1 MAAAARLQKGEVM
14 PSTIRQLRTVKSF
27 PVFTILIAVLVARPV
42 RAQSTFATLTGTV
55 TDASGA
61 VLPGVTIT
69 VTNTATKT
77 VRTVV
82 TDNVGEYVLPNIDA
96 GVYRITTAISGFA
109 VQTREAEL
117 LARQTVR
124 VDIQLQLAGATE
136 QLEVVAASPVI
147 ETDTATI
154 DNSKSGDEINKLAL
168 NFRATTNTSPLVVA
182 TLAAGVQQDTSGN
195 ISLAGNLPYMT
206 SFSVDGVSVQSS
218 RSGGPVRDLLPSV
231 ESIQEFKVTTAGNNA
246 EFMQATDITT
256 TTKSGT
262 NVMHGSGF
270 WFNQNSK
277 FGSVDRFAPR
287 DAQGKA
293 IKPSVNANTFG
304 ATVGGPIRKDR
315 TFFFGTYEGVRRPF
329 ESSRSQIVP
338 PDAFRRGD
346 LSSISRQLVD
356 PFTGQPYSNNQVPVN
371 PISAK
376 IIDRLFPRQ
385 NQATGAA
392 LNAPNLI
399 YNASGDFTIDGFDGR
414 VDHGFSATERLTG
427 RFTIKDRIDSGL
439 STNPQMGDGENK
451 TTLRQVVFTLNSLLG
466 ANLVNEA
473 RGGLSRQHITSTY
486 GFATQAEAFMGEIG
500 FTGLPGFPE
509 SGGAPS
515 FEFTNQDFIS
525 TTAGKP
531 ADTLSNVVQFND
543 SVTWLKGRHSFK
555 GGLDLEYVEYK
566 DIISFFSG
574 DDFGG
579 YTFRGDYTGHPFAD
593 FLTGVPYQTRYA
605 YGPVP
610 TNPYTTWWA
619 FYGQD
624 TWRPTPALTIDL
636 GVRYDLRPPMQ
647 DRTNQLGNFDRDFPG
662 GRVVVPNDEALALVP
677 DAVKRSLPNTP
688 FVTAAQAGIP
698 EGLRYTDK
706 NNVNPRLGVAWRPF
720 GNNKTVIRGGVGLY
734 TVPLYGSVNYS
745 LVATVTSDVPVFF
758 NSRTPAG
765 YAITF
770 PNVFPQALR
779 AIPGAGSQDFRRAN
793 QFDLQDPR
801 TTQWTLTVEREVGWQ
816 TGVRVSYVGNKT
828 EDILVSP
835 DLNQIQP
842 NTRSYSALANTRPFI
857 DWNVVASRDNGA
869 HSRYDG
875 LQFQISRRMSKGL
888 ALDASYTIAR
898 QLSDA
903 GGPVPG
909 TFPSENGPSLLNRFR
924 TPDDDYGPL
933 PYTRR
938 HRFLTTFLYQ
948 LPFGQG
954 RKYGGDVGR
963 GLDLVVGGWDLTGI
977 LLLQS
982 GSFLTPGMSGRD
994 PSGTGA
1000 NVRGFTSTDRPDQAG
1015 DGNLSDPTVDRYFDR
1030 SAFVVPDNNI
1040 GRFGTAAI
1048 GSLHGP
1054 KTSVFSMTLGK
1065 SFNIVGQS
1073 RVRFEAA
1080 FSNLFNIENLGVP
1093 NTTVTLPN
1101 FGRITSTQ
1109 SVDQAGP
1116 RTIQFSLRYL
1126 F

>member
-1 MAAAARLQKGEVM
+1 MGSAIESRRPM
-14 PSTIRQLRTVKSF
+14 RQSFLALTV
-27 PVFTILIAVLVARPV
+27 LLAVLFAPSV
-42 RAQSTFATLTGTV
+42 RAQTTFAILTGTV
-55 TDASGA
+55 TDPSGA
-61 VLPGVTIT
+61 VLPGVTVT
-69 VTNTATKT
+69 ATNTATET
-77 VRTVV
+77 VRTTV
-82 TDNVGEYVLPNIDA
+82 TDSVGEYQLLNLDA
-96 GVYRITTAISGFA
+96 GTYRVTIKLAGFA
-109 VQTREAEL
+109 DQTRETQL

-124 VDIQLQLAGATE
+124 VNVQLQIAGASERLDVIATR
-136 QLEVVAASPVI
+136 PVI

-154 DNSKSGDEINKLAL
+154 DNSKSGDDINKLAL

-182 TLAAGVQQDTSGN
+182 TLAAGVQQDSGGN

-246 EFMQATDITT
+246 EFMQSTDITT

-262 NVMHGSGF
+262 NALHGSGF

-277 FGSVDRFAPR
+277 FASVDRFAPR
-287 DAQGKA
+287 DAQGKP
-293 IKPSVNANTFG
+293 IKPSLNANTFG
-304 ATVGGPIRKDR
+304 VTAGGPIRRDR

-329 ESSRSQIVP
+329 EALRSQIVP

-346 LSSISRQLVD
+346 LSSISRQLVN
-356 PFTGQPYSNNQVPVN
+356 PFTREPYPNNQVPVS
-371 PISAK
+371 PISAM

-385 NQATGAA
+385 NQSTGAA

-399 YNASGDFTIDGFDGR
+399 YNASRDFSVDGYDGR
-414 VDHGFSATERLTG
+414 IDHAFSTTERLIG
-427 RFTIKDRIDSGL
+427 RFTVKDRVDSGL
-439 STNPQMGDGENK
+439 STNSQMGDGENK
-451 TTLRQVVFTLNSLLG
+451 TTLRQVVFTQNSVFG
-466 ANLVNEA
+466 TKLVNEA
-473 RGGLSRQHITSTY
+473 RGGFSRQHVTSTY
-486 GFATQAEAFMGEIG
+486 AFATQAEQFMHDIG
-500 FTGLPGFPE
+500 FTGLPGFPDT
-509 SGGAPS
+509 GGSPS
-515 FEFTNQDFIS
+515 FEFTGQDFIS
-525 TTAGKP
+525 TAGGKP
-531 ADTLSNVVQFND
+531 TDTLSNVVQFND
-543 SVTWLKGRHSFK
+543 SVTWVNGRHSFK

-566 DIISFFSG
+566 DIISFFDG

-579 YTFRGDYTGHPFAD
+579 YTFNGDYTGHPFAD
-593 FLTGVPYQTRYA
+593 FLTGVPNQTRYA

-610 TNPYTTWWA
+610 TNPYATWWA

-624 TWRPTPALTIDL
+624 TWRPTSTLTVDF

-647 DRTNQLGNFDRDFPG
+647 DRTNQLGNFDPDFPG
-662 GRVVVPNDEALALVP
+662 GRVIVPNEAALALVP

-698 EGLRYTDK
+698 EALRDTDK

-720 GNNKTVIRGGVGLY
+720 GNNKTVIRGGLGLY

-758 NSRTPAG
+758 NSRTPGGG

-779 AIPGAGSQDFRRAN
+779 AIPGGGSQDFRRAN
-793 QFDLQDPR
+793 QIDLQDPR
-801 TTQWTLTVEREVGWQ
+801 TTQWTLTVERELGWQ

-835 DLNQIQP
+835 DLNQIHS
-842 NTRSYSALANTRPFI
+842 NTQGYAALANPRPFI
-857 DWNVVASRDNGA
+857 DWNVVASRANGA

-875 LQFQISRRMSKGL
+875 VQFQVSRRVSRGL
-888 ALDASYTIAR
+888 AIDGSYTIAR

-909 TFPSENGPSLLNRFR
+909 TFPSENGPSLLDRFR
-924 TPDDDYGPL
+924 SPDDDYGPL

-948 LPFGQG
+948 LPFGRG
-954 RKYGGDVGR
+954 RHYATDIGR
-963 GLDLVVGGWDLTGI
+963 GLDAIVGGWDLTGI

-982 GSFLTPGMSGRD
+982 GAFLTPGISGRD

-1000 NVRGFTSTDRPDQAG
+1000 NVRGFTSTGRPDQVG
-1015 DGNLSDPTVDRYFDR
+1015 DGNLSDPTVDRYFNRD
-1030 SAFVVPDNNI
+1030 AFVVPANNI
-1040 GRFGTAAI
+1040 GRYGNAEI
-1048 GSLHGP
+1048 GSLIGP
-1054 KTSVFSMTLGK
+1054 GTEAFSMTLGK
-1065 SFNIVGQS
+1065 AFNVVGQS
-1073 RVRFEAA
+1073 NVRFEAA
-1080 FSNLFNIENLGVP
+1080 FSNLFNIENLGNP
-1093 NTTVTLPN
+1093 NTTVTSSS
-1101 FGRITSTQ
+1101 FGRVTTTQ

-1116 RTIQFSLRYL
+1116 RTIQFSLRYT

>member
-1 MAAAARLQKGEVM
+1 MGSPIESRCPARQSFLA
-14 PSTIRQLRTVKSF
+14 LTV
-27 PVFTILIAVLVARPV
+27 LLAVLFAPSV
-42 RAQSTFATLTGTV
+42 RAQTTFAILTGTV
-55 TDASGA
+55 TDPSGA
-61 VLPGVTIT
+61 VLPGVTVT
-69 VTNTATKT
+69 ATNTATET
-77 VRTVV
+77 VRTTV
-82 TDNVGEYVLPNIDA
+82 TDSVGEYQLLNLDA
-96 GVYRITTAISGFA
+96 GTYRVTIKLAGFA
-109 VQTREAEL
+109 DQTRETQL

-124 VDIQLQLAGATE
+124 VNVQLQIAGASERLDVIATR
-136 QLEVVAASPVI
+136 PVI

-154 DNSKSGDEINKLAL
+154 DNSKSGDDINKLAL

-182 TLAAGVQQDTSGN
+182 TLAAGVQQDSGGN

-262 NVMHGSGF
+262 NAVHGSGF

-277 FGSVDRFAPR
+277 FASVDRFAPR
-287 DAQGKA
+287 DAQGKP
-293 IKPSVNANTFG
+293 IKPSLNANTFG
-304 ATVGGPIRKDR
+304 VTAGGPIRRDR

-329 ESSRSQIVP
+329 EALRSQIVP

-346 LSSISRQLVD
+346 LSSISRQLVN
-356 PFTGQPYSNNQVPVN
+356 PFTGEPYPNNQVPVS
-371 PISAK
+371 PISAM
-376 IIDRLFPRQ
+376 IIERLFPRQ
-385 NQATGAA
+385 NQSTGAA

-399 YNASGDFTIDGFDGR
+399 YNASRDFTVDGYDGR
-414 VDHGFSATERLTG
+414 IDHAFSTTERLIG
-427 RFTIKDRIDSGL
+427 RFTVKDRVDSGL
-439 STNPQMGDGENK
+439 STNSQMGDGENK
-451 TTLRQVVFTLNSLLG
+451 TTLRQVVFTQNSVFG
-466 ANLVNEA
+466 TKLVNEA
-473 RGGLSRQHITSTY
+473 RGGFSRQHVTSTY
-486 GFATQAEAFMGEIG
+486 AFATEAEQFMHDIG

-509 SGGAPS
+509 TGGSPS
-515 FEFTNQDFIS
+515 FEFTGQDFIS
-525 TTAGKP
+525 TAGGKP
-531 ADTLSNVVQFND
+531 TDTLSNVVQFND
-543 SVTWLKGRHSFK
+543 SVTWVNGRHSFK

-566 DIISFFSG
+566 DIISFFDG

-579 YTFRGDYTGHPFAD
+579 YIFNGDYTGDPFAD
-593 FLTGVPYQTRYA
+593 FLTGVPNQTRYA

-610 TNPYTTWWA
+610 TNPYATWWA

-624 TWRPTPALTIDL
+624 TWRPTSTLTVDF

-647 DRTNQLGNFDRDFPG
+647 DRTNQLGNFDPDFAG
-662 GRVVVPNDEALALVP
+662 GRVIVPNEAALALVP

-698 EGLRYTDK
+698 ESLRYTDK

-720 GNNKTVIRGGVGLY
+720 GNNKTVIRGGLGLY

-758 NSRTPAG
+758 NSRTPGGG

-793 QFDLQDPR
+793 QIDLQDPR
-801 TTQWTLTVEREVGWQ
+801 TTQWTLTVERELGWQ

-835 DLNQIQP
+835 DLNQIHS
-842 NTRSYSALANTRPFI
+842 NTQGYAALANTRPFI
-857 DWNVVASRDNGA
+857 DWNVVASRANGA

-875 LQFQISRRMSKGL
+875 VQFQVSRRVSRGL
-888 ALDASYTIAR
+888 AIDGSYTIAR

-924 TPDDDYGPL
+924 SPDDDYGPL

-948 LPFGQG
+948 LPFGRG
-954 RKYGGDVGR
+954 RHYAKDIGR
-963 GLDLVVGGWDLTGI
+963 GLDAIVGGWDLTGI

-982 GSFLTPGMSGRD
+982 GAFLTPGISGRD

-1000 NVRGFTSTDRPDQAG
+1000 NVRGFTSTGRPDQVG
-1015 DGNLSDPTVDRYFDR
+1015 DGNLSDPTVDRYFNRD
-1030 SAFVVPDNNI
+1030 AFVVPANNI
-1040 GRFGTAAI
+1040 GRYGNAEI
-1048 GSLHGP
+1048 GSLIGP
-1054 KTSVFSMTLGK
+1054 GTEAFSMTLGK
-1065 SFNIVGQS
+1065 AFNVVGQS
-1073 RVRFEAA
+1073 NVRFEAA
-1080 FSNLFNIENLGVP
+1080 FSNLFNIENLGNP
-1093 NTTVTLPN
+1093 NTTVTSSS
-1101 FGRITSTQ
+1101 FGRVTTTQ

-1116 RTIQFSLRYL
+1116 RTIQFSLRYT

>member
-1 MAAAARLQKGEVM
+1 MGSAIGSRRARQSFLALALVLAM
-14 PSTIRQLRTVKSF
+14 PVA
-27 PVFTILIAVLVARPV
+27 PAVH
-42 RAQSTFATLTGTV
+42 AQTTFAILTGTV
-55 TDASGA
+55 TDTSGG
-61 VLPGVTIT
+61 VVPGVTVT
-69 VTNTATKT
+69 ATNTATQR
-77 VRTVV
+77 VRTTV
-82 TDNVGEYVLPNIDA
+82 TDSVGEYQLLNLDA
-96 GVYRITTAISGFA
+96 GTYRITIKLAGFA
-109 VQTREAEL
+109 DQTRETEL

-124 VDIQLQLAGATE
+124 VDVQLKIAGASERLDVIATR
-136 QLEVVAASPVI
+136 PVI

-154 DNSKSGDEINKLAL
+154 DNSKSGDDINKLAL

-182 TLAAGVQQDTSGN
+182 TLAAGVQQDTGGN

-218 RSGGPVRDLLPSV
+218 RSGGPVRDMLPSV

-262 NVMHGSGF
+262 NTLHGSGF

-277 FGSVDRFAPR
+277 FASVDRFAPR
-287 DAQGKA
+287 DAQGNP
-293 IKPSVNANTFG
+293 IKPSLNANTFG
-304 ATVGGPIRKDR
+304 VTAGGPIRRDR

-329 ESSRSQIVP
+329 ESTRSQIVP

-356 PFTGQPYSNNQVPVN
+356 PFTGAPYPNNQVPVN
-371 PISAK
+371 PIAAK
-376 IIDRLFPRQ
+376 IIERVFPRQ
-385 NQATGAA
+385 NQLTGAA

-399 YNASGDFTIDGFDGR
+399 YNASRDFTVDGYDGR
-414 VDHGFSATERLTG
+414 VDHALSTTERVIG
-427 RFTIKDRIDSGL
+427 RFTVKDRVDSGL

-451 TTLRQVVFTLNSLLG
+451 TTLRQVVFTLNSVFG
-466 ANLVNEA
+466 TKLVNEA
-473 RGGLSRQHITSTY
+473 RGGFSRQHVTSTY
-486 GFATQAEAFMGEIG
+486 AFATQAEQFMHDIG

-509 SGGAPS
+509 TGGSPS
-515 FEFTNQDFIS
+515 FEFTGQDFIS
-525 TTAGKP
+525 TAGGKP
-531 ADTLSNVVQFND
+531 TDTLSNVVQFND
-543 SVTWLKGRHSFK
+543 SMTWVSGRHSFK

-566 DIISFFSG
+566 DIISFFDG

-579 YTFRGDYTGHPFAD
+579 YIFRGDYTGHPFAD

-610 TNPYTTWWA
+610 TNPYATWWA

-624 TWRPTPALTIDL
+624 TWRPTSTLTMDF

-647 DRTNQLGNFDRDFPG
+647 DRTNQLGNFDPDFPG
-662 GRVVVPNDEALALVP
+662 GRVILPNEAALALVP

-706 NNVNPRLGVAWRPF
+706 NNVNPRLGIAWRPF
-720 GNNKTVIRGGVGLY
+720 GNNKTVIRGGLGLY

-758 NSRTPAG
+758 NSRTPG
-765 YAITF
+765 GSYAITF

-793 QFDLQDPR
+793 QIDLQDPR
-801 TTQWTLTVEREVGWQ
+801 TTQWTLTVERELGWQ

-835 DLNQIQP
+835 DLNQIHS
-842 NTRSYSALANTRPFI
+842 NTEGYAALANSRPFI
-857 DWNVVASRDNGA
+857 DWNVVASRANGA

-875 LQFQISRRMSKGL
+875 VQFQVSRRVSRGL
-888 ALDASYTIAR
+888 AIDGSYTIAR

-909 TFPSENGPSLLNRFR
+909 TFPSENGPSLLDRFR
-924 TPDDDYGPL
+924 SPDDDYGPL

-948 LPFGQG
+948 LPFGRG
-954 RKYGGDVGR
+954 RHYASDIGR
-963 GLDLVVGGWDLTGI
+963 GLDAIVGGWDLTGI

-982 GSFLTPGMSGRD
+982 GAFLTPGMSGRD

-1000 NVRGFTSTDRPDQAG
+1000 NVRGFTSTGRPDQVS
-1015 DGNLSDPTVDRYFDR
+1015 DGNLSDPTVDRYFNRD
-1030 SAFVVPDNNI
+1030 AFVVPANNI
-1040 GRFGTAAI
+1040 GRYGNAEI
-1048 GSLHGP
+1048 GSLIGP
-1054 KTSVFSMTLGK
+1054 GTEVFSMTLGK
-1065 SFNIVGQS
+1065 AFNVVGQS
-1073 RVRFEAA
+1073 NVRFEAA
-1080 FSNLFNIENLGVP
+1080 FSNLFNIENLGNP
-1093 NTTVTLPN
+1093 NTTVTSSN
-1101 FGRITSTQ
+1101 FGRVTATQ

-1116 RTIQFSLRYL
+1116 RTIQFSLRYT